1 MKPFVRLLLV
11 TVLALAVGF
20 FAGLR
25 TAASFERG
33 YHSVQ
38 FIYNALEQQIGPTA
52 IDAAHEHGGEIG
64 RASCR
69 ERV

>member
-52 IDAAHEHGGEIG
+52 IEFRSETSAPTS
-64 RASCR
+64 R
-69 ERV
+69 